1 MGCRAV
7 TLDHTGEGV
16 THVASPPSR
25 EDLENALTE
34 AKRVDADLRRIIDT
48 IPVLA
53 WCNLPDGSNE
63 FHNQRWY
70 DYTGLSL
77 QEASGWG
84 WRAAFHPDDLDPLME
99 TWSAL
104 QSSGEAGEIEDRM
117 RRYDGE
123 DRGVLLPFQPLGDGI
138 GDIGRWDGT
147 NNHIHDL

>member
-53 WCNLPDGSNE
+53 SCNLPDGSNE

-70 DYTGLSL
+70 DYTGLSQ
-77 QEASGWG
+77 QEARSWG
-84 WRAAFHPDDLDPLME
+84 WTVAFHPEDLDALME
-99 TWSAL
+99 SWRAIV
-104 QSSGEAGEIEDRM
+104 SSEEAGEIEARLH
-117 RRYDGE
+117 RYDGE
-123 DRGVLLPFQPLGDGI
+123 YRWFLIRAEPLRDE
-138 GDIGRWDGT
+138 
-147 NNHIHDL
+147 L

>member
-70 DYTGLSL
+70 DYTGLSP

-84 WRAAFHPDDLDPLME
+84 WRAAFQP
-99 TWSAL
+99 
-104 QSSGEAGEIEDRM
+104 EDRKST
-117 RRYDGE
+117 R
-123 DRGVLLPFQPLGDGI
+123 LNSSPL
-138 GDIGRWDGT
+138 
-147 NNHIHDL
+147 